1 MQTALLTVVQRD
13 SFAATEKEIFLALS
27 RWCRQHVDGDDTQE
41 VMAAVRLPL
50 MTLTEMLN
58 VVRPS
63 GLLSPDDLLDAIKIR
78 SESRNMDLN
87 YRGMLSQCRSSSASQ
102 LHVVV
107 CVFFAERLCLYL
119 WFSVPE
125 ENIATMKYGAQVVK
139 GELKSALLDGDTQ
152 NYDLDHGFSR
162 HPIEEDGRAGIQVKL
177 GQASIINHIRLL
189 LWDRDSR

>member
-1 MQTALLTVVQRD
+1 MRRD

-87 YRGMLSQCRSSSASQ
+87 YRGMLSRWHS
-102 LHVVV
+102 LHIGW
-107 CVFFAERLCLYL
+107 LYL
-119 WFSVPE
+119 IV
-125 ENIATMKYGAQVVK
+125 
-139 GELKSALLDGDTQ
+139 
-152 NYDLDHGFSR
+152 
-162 HPIEEDGRAGIQVKL
+162 
-177 GQASIINHIRLL
+177 LL
-189 LWDRDSR
+189 LNVNVSLFGFQSRKKTSPP

>member
-1 MQTALLTVVQRD
+1 MRRD

-87 YRGMLSQCRSSSASQ
+87 YRGMLSQCRSLSATW
-102 LHVVV
+102 LRVIVFLLNVHVSL
-107 CVFFAERLCLYL
+107 F
-119 WFSVPE
+119 
-125 ENIATMKYGAQVVK
+125 
-139 GELKSALLDGDTQ
+139 
-152 NYDLDHGFSR
+152 GFQFRKKTS
-162 HPIEEDGRAGIQVKL
+162 PP
-177 GQASIINHIRLL
+177 
-189 LWDRDSR
+189 

>member
-1 MQTALLTVVQRD
+1 MVRRD

-87 YRGMLSQCRSSSASQ
+87 YRGMLSQFRSLAATW
-102 LHVVV
+102 LR
-107 CVFFAERLCLYL
+107 FFVLSLNVRVSP
-119 WFSVPE
+119 F
-125 ENIATMKYGAQVVK
+125 
-139 GELKSALLDGDTQ
+139 
-152 NYDLDHGFSR
+152 GFQSR
-162 HPIEEDGRAGIQVKL
+162 KKTLPP
-177 GQASIINHIRLL
+177 
-189 LWDRDSR
+189 

>member
-1 MQTALLTVVQRD
+1 MQTALLTVVRRD

-27 RWCRQHVDGDDTQE
+27 RWCRQHVDGDDNQE

-87 YRGMLSQCRSSSASQ
+87 YRGMLSQCRSLAATW
-102 LHVVV
+102 LHFVV
-107 CVFFAERLCLYL
+107 
-119 WFSVPE
+119 
-125 ENIATMKYGAQVVK
+125 
-139 GELKSALLDGDTQ
+139 
-152 NYDLDHGFSR
+152 
-162 HPIEEDGRAGIQVKL
+162 
-177 GQASIINHIRLL
+177 LL
-189 LWDRDSR
+189 LNVHVSLFGFQSRKKTSPP